1 MLFAKPPHLSYS
13 YMGGCPSSAFISPPL
28 CGGEGVYLSLRPT
41 FRGWT
46 LQAQEVGWVSW
57 ASH

>member
-1 MLFAKPPHLSYS
+1 MLFAKPLASFVLLPGRVPTERVHVT
-13 YMGGCPSSAFISPPL
+13 PSL
-28 CGGEGVYLSLRPT
+28 WGVYLSLRPT